1 MEVSSLDNINVQ
13 ESFDVLMDRVIGMI
27 VNENGQVPRSSSFY
41 YNFGDTESQG
51 DK

>member
-27 VNENGQVPRSSSFY
+27 IKENGHIPRHSSFY
-41 YNFGDTESQG
+41 YNFGDNEIQG